1 LNRAAQL
8 DGFDEAYQ
16 IPGWFGS
23 DNQGGGIA
31 AADVSSSG
39 RPDLVVFHI
48 DHPGGGNKGFYRIG
62 RGLNTAGI
70 VTGGWTDP
78 LQIPGWFGTL
88 TQGAGI
94 ATADLRQSG
103 RTDLIVYH
111 IDHTGG
117 GNDAYYRIGWDV
129 DRDGNVAGGW
139 TDPIRIPG
147 WFGTETQGGGI
158 AVANLNNNNCLEFVA
173 LNIDH
178 PSGGNARYHRV
189 IYDIMGDGHPAQWS
203 IA

>member
-1 LNRAAQL
+1 VWTA
-8 DGFDEAYQ
+8 DGRRRSRS
-16 IPGWFGS
+16 PVGFGTQ
-23 DNQGGGIA
+23 NHGGGIA
-31 AADVSSSG
+31 VADIGNNG
-39 RPDLVVFHI
+39 RPDLIVLHI
-48 DHPGGGNKGFYRIG
+48 DSPGGGNKGFFRIG
-62 RGLNTAGI
+62 RDLDASGVI
-70 VTGGWTDP
+70 TGGWTAP
-78 LQIPGWFGTL
+78 IQIPGWFGTM

-94 ATADLRQSG
+94 AAADLKQIG

-117 GNDAYYRIGWDV
+117 GNDAYYRVGWDI
-129 DRDGNVAGGW
+129 DINGAVAGGW

-158 AVANLNNNNCLEFVA
+158 AVANLNDNNRLELVA

-178 PSGGNARYHRV
+178 PSGGNAGFHRM
-189 IYDIMGDGHPAQWS
+189 IYDIMPDGHPARWS